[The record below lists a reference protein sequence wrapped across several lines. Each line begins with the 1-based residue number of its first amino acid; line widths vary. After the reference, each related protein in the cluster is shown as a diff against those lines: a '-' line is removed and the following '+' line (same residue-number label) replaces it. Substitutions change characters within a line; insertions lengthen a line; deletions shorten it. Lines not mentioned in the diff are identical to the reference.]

1 MQHAE
6 SSAAVRLGPWR
17 THLFER
23 TVNKSTTHADDQVL
37 DSGVSAAAV
46 CLLVGGSVSLPIRV
60 RAAVC
65 LLVDGSVSLLIR
77 VRAAVCLLVGG
88 SIRGK

>member
-6 SSAAVRLGPWR
+6 SSAAVRLGPCC

-46 CLLVGGSVSLPIRV
+46 CLLVDGSVSLPIRV
-60 RAAVC
+60 R
-65 LLVDGSVSLLIR
+65 
-77 VRAAVCLLVGG
+77 VRAAVCLGVDGNHCAM
-88 SIRGK
+88 RGK